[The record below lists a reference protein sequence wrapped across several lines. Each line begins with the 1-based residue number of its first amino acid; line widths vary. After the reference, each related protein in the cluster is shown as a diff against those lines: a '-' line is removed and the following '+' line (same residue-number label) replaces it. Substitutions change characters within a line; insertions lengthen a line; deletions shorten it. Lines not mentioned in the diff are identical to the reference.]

1 MASPV
6 KVKPGFKL
14 AELDLER
21 RLADEA
27 SYQRKLRKSQIRDA
41 RTRGNLPG

>member
-1 MASPV
+1 MTSAV

-27 SYQRKLRKSQIRDA
+27 SYLQKLRKAQIA
-41 RTRGNLPG
+41 ML